1 MKDYANTRNFIRSV
15 PPSLVGESR
24 RISILQ
30 GFVAGAAGIL
40 IGVMLGL
47 AV

>member
-1 MKDYANTRNFIRSV
+1 MQDFANTRSFIRSV
-15 PPSLVGESR
+15 PASLVGEGR

-30 GFVAGAAGIL
+30 GFVAGACGIV

-47 AV
+47 TV

>member
-1 MKDYANTRNFIRSV
+1 MQDFANTRSFIRSV
-15 PPSLVGESR
+15 PASLVGEGR

-30 GFVAGAAGIL
+30 GFIAGIAGIV

>member
-1 MKDYANTRNFIRSV
+1 MQDFANNRGFIRSI
-15 PPSLVGESR
+15 PASLVGESR

-30 GFVAGAAGIL
+30 GFVAGIAGVVL
-40 IGVMLGL
+40 GVMLGL

>member
-1 MKDYANTRNFIRSV
+1 MKDYANTRNFIRSI
-15 PPSLVGESR
+15 PASLAGEGR

-30 GFVAGAAGIL
+30 GVVAGAAGIV